1 MISIKH
7 VYKSF
12 ATPKASGKTRRKVGA
27 DVSYAASVS
36 GDPALGAAAVV
47 QAADEAAE
55 TLAPVESDGLVH
67 ALSDINID
75 IADGDVFGIIGMSG
89 AGKSTLVR
97 TINLLERPT
106 SGTIEVDGRDVTAL
120 SGEELRAYRRRV
132 AMIFQNFGL
141 LAQKTVLDN
150 VCFPF
155 LAASGKVTA
164 ENRARAL
171 ELLDRVGLAEKA
183 QSYPSQLS
191 GGQKQ
196 RVAIARALACEPEVI
211 LCDEAT
217 SALDP
222 KSTNTILKLLRDI
235 NRETGVTLVVITHS
249 MDVVEKI
256 CNNVAVL
263 EHGRVVEQG
272 SVAKVFADPQAE
284 ATRVLLG
291 KVDWDA

>member
-1 MISIKH
+1 MISIQH
-7 VYKSF
+7 VS
-12 ATPKASGKTRRKVGA
+12 KTYDGGA
-27 DVSYAASVS
+27 
-36 GDPALGAAAVV
+36 
-47 QAADEAAE
+47 
-55 TLAPVESDGLVH
+55 H
-67 ALSDINID
+67 ALSDICLD

-106 SGTIEVDGRDVTAL
+106 SGAIEVDGRDVTAL
-120 SGEELRAYRRRV
+120 SGAELRSYRRRV

-150 VCFPF
+150 VCSPF
-155 LAASGKVTA
+155 VAANGKVTT
-164 ENRARAL
+164 ENRDRAL
-171 ELLDRVGLAEKA
+171 ELLDRVGLADKA
-183 QSYPSQLS
+183 TSYPSQLS

-196 RVAIARALACEPEVI
+196 RVASARALACEPEVI

-222 KSTNTILKLLRDI
+222 SSTNTILKLLRDI

-263 EHGRVVEQG
+263 DAGRVVEQG
-272 SVAKVFADPQAE
+272 SVAEVFAAPQAD